1 MLLWDFL
8 LSTSFPLGST
18 FLLSGAVLVAQW
30 GKESTYNAGDAGLIA
45 GLGRSP
51 GGGHGN
57 PLQYSCLENSMDRG
71 AWWATVH
78 GVAKS
83 QTGLSTHARPS
94 RWVLKFYLHRSGGQI
109 QSIVLIFASSTAR
122 RRFCLVD
129 GMALVLAGDGQ
140 SPPYSLVLEPL
151 KMSPLSSRLLWTCPQ
166 QVINVPILLDR
177 PGVHSA
183 CLN

>member
-1 MLLWDFL
+1 MLLWNFL

-18 FLLSGAVLVAQW
+18 FLLSGV
-30 GKESTYNAGDAGLIA
+30 KNP
-45 GLGRSP
+45 P

-71 AWWATVH
+71 AWRATVH

-109 QSIVLIFASSTAR
+109 QSIVLIFASSTAC

-151 KMSPLSSRLLWTCPQ
+151 KMSPLSSRLLWTSPQ
-166 QVINVPILLDR
+166 HLINVLILSDR